1 MLSMNVK
8 TITGLLVTVTALAV
22 PASPAFGEFT
32 SKNGKSEGESGVQTL
47 LFEGGGAT
55 VNCLAT
61 TESGSP
67 ATWIV
72 ENASKEHLTKGSK
85 LALKVKT
92 FGSCLG
98 SAGSLKKLTVN
109 SSECELETNE
119 TGTQLSVRGT
129 VVTTCKLTAEV
140 LGATCEIK
148 IEPTGNKELENIL
161 LAYTGLTNQ
170 TLALEGQ
177 LSKVTTHVNA
187 ACEAGG
193 VKGTSAGLALIFSEE
208 QQLESGAPKPEIV
221 LGFSGGEKSLKNGES
236 RQLVALNS
244 TGGNGALFRSL
255 TTLVEPENPYTLTN
269 LVTCRNHSYKAME
282 FCAFEIKQTS
292 VAQVAKVIVIKGV
305 SENRGES
312 ALGFYTS
319 AGQ

>member
-1 MLSMNVK
+1 MFSNLKV
-8 TITGLLVTVTALAV
+8 TIGLLAIVASLAISTA
-22 PASPAFGEFT
+22 SAFGEFT

-47 LFEGGGAT
+47 YFEGGGAT

-72 ENASKEHLTKGSK
+72 ENASKEHVTKGSK
-85 LALKVKT
+85 LAVKIKT

-98 SAGSLKKLTVN
+98 SAGSLKKLTVT

-119 TGTQLSVRGT
+119 SGTQLSVLGT
-129 VVTTCKLTAEV
+129 IATTCKMTAEV

-148 IEPTGNKELENIL
+148 IEPTSNKELESIL
-161 LAYTGLTNQ
+161 LAYSGLANE

-177 LSKVTTHVNA
+177 LAKVTTHVNA
-187 ACEAGG
+187 ACELGG
-193 VKGTSAGLALIFSEE
+193 VKATSAGLALIFGEE
-208 QQLESGAPKPEIV
+208 LQLESGAPKPEIV
-221 LGFSGGEKSLKNGES
+221 LGFSGGEKGLKNGES

-244 TGGNGALFRSL
+244 TGGNGALFRNL

-269 LVTCRNHSYKAME
+269 LTTCRDHPYKIME

-292 VAQVAKVIVIKGV
+292 VAQVSKVIVIKGV

-312 ALGFYTS
+312 ALGFYTR